1 MSSSQSSTHFTQ
13 SSASTAAGPTT
24 TSKCI
29 SHPSGKQH
37 VLLTS
42 FAAEGALP
50 ILQRVSRNSQLDEE
64 WAVEVPNTYMLPWIA
79 PADEP
84 NHQTAESLK
93 SALELIQKW
102 TEASHPSKNYAA
114 SFELDKTLDWPEP
127 TASFSEF
134 EKFTKDYVSN
144 VQQVLCRR
152 VADEVAKSMENND
165 FFTYS
170 VVDEPEFTFRGGL
183 IPHGRIKPMD
193 LEEYQSQISI
203 SAEDQQAWKA
213 AHSMPVGSSIVFIT
227 SGIQGPS
234 SVYVKPNG
242 EWDTCDPAY
251 KIDCYPI
258 SNPYELSEEMA
269 KSIDFATEEIKK
281 QYFSSN
287 WNKDLPSVANSGI
300 SLDSGVEDYK
310 DLNKRFT
317 KALQSRSRET
327 ASDIDKTIK
336 SFGVTGVSIKW
347 VSPATCQSMFL
358 QELPPRMTS
367 RGELRDYEQWLQQ
380 RLLLARQASV
390 SHQTEVTSAAPESK
404 MPNTGSLN
412 VGDKGR

>member
-1 MSSSQSSTHFTQ
+1 M
-13 SSASTAAGPTT
+13 
-24 TSKCI
+24 
-29 SHPSGKQH
+29 
-37 VLLTS
+37 
-42 FAAEGALP
+42 
-50 ILQRVSRNSQLDEE
+50 
-64 WAVEVPNTYMLPWIA
+64 
-79 PADEP
+79 
-84 NHQTAESLK
+84 
-93 SALELIQKW
+93 
-102 TEASHPSKNYAA
+102 
-114 SFELDKTLDWPEP
+114 
-127 TASFSEF
+127 
-134 EKFTKDYVSN
+134 SN

-183 IPHGRIKPMD
+183 IPPGGIKPMD
-193 LEEYQSQISI
+193 LDDYQSQISI

-213 AHSMPVGSSIVFIT
+213 AQSVPVGSSTVFVT
-227 SGIQGPS
+227 SGIHGPS

-251 KIDCYPI
+251 KIDWYPI
-258 SNPYELSEEMA
+258 SNHYELSEEMA

-281 QYFSSN
+281 QYPSSN

-300 SLDSGVEDYK
+300 SLDNDVEDFK

-327 ASDIDKTIK
+327 ASDIDKTLK
-336 SFGVTGVSIKW
+336 SSGVTGVSVKW

-358 QELPPRMTS
+358 QELPPRMTG
-367 RGELRDYEQWLQQ
+367 RGELRGYEQWLQQ

-404 MPNTGSLN
+404 MPNIGSLN
-412 VGDKGR
+412 IGDKGDKGMTAWYG